1 MRQIS
6 LYFFFA
12 PAQTLCRLVLC
23 VRQSPLQVYKNILM
37 DFPSSIYR
45 SAYLGRHKHGVFF
58 FHSPPTVW
66 IKPRPDF
73 SASEWVDLFQQ
84 PEAPAHLRDWAQTGG
99 GWALCVLE
107 SQQSLW
113 MYLQTFFTITNFIVS
128 SYSLNFIFLKTQIM
142 QEELLS
148 CGNWC
153 SKIWCSSVLGSC
165 SFFRNVDEVWGAQE
179 VNELKSLYII
189 VSVESQW
196 Q

>member
-1 MRQIS
+1 MIHWILEKTLIHPAWISEWNQQFEQWNFVRQIS
-6 LYFFFA
+6 SYFFFA

-84 PEAPAHLRDWAQTGG
+84 PEAPAHLRDWAQTGEDEH
-99 GWALCVLE
+99 CV
-107 SQQSLW
+107 SL
-113 MYLQTFFTITNFIVS
+113 
-128 SYSLNFIFLKTQIM
+128 SLSKVCECTSKLFSRLRIS
-142 QEELLS
+142 LL
-148 CGNWC
+148 
-153 SKIWCSSVLGSC
+153 VHT
-165 SFFRNVDEVWGAQE
+165 V
-179 VNELKSLYII
+179 
-189 VSVESQW
+189 
-196 Q
+196 